1 MSELNRPLRNLL
13 SLLDYQF
20 KQPRLLDDAL
30 THRSVGSRN
39 NERLEF
45 LGDGI
50 LNFVIAAELFQLK
63 PECKEGELS
72 RLRASL
78 VKGET
83 LAVIA
88 RELSLGDCLKLG
100 GGELKSGGYRRDS
113 ILADGV
119 EAILGAIYRDSGFAA
134 CQTVILHLFESRLKN
149 LPDTDLLK
157 DPKTRLQ
164 EYLQSRQLGL
174 PEYEVI
180 KAVGK
185 AHEQKFTVECRIK
198 ELDQLS
204 QATASSRRKAE
215 QAAALLILDTTL
227 ISKKPAKQA

>member
-1 MSELNRPLRNLL
+1 MRDLNRPLSALL
-13 SLLDYQF
+13 RRLAYSF
-20 KQPRLLDDAL
+20 KQPQLLQDAL

-63 PECKEGELS
+63 PNCNEGDLS

-88 RELSLGDCLKLG
+88 RELDLGDCLKLG

-113 ILADGV
+113 ILADAV
-119 EAILGAIYRDSGFAA
+119 EAILGAIYQDSGFDS
-134 CQTVILHLFESRLKN
+134 CRTVILHLFKDRLQN
-149 LPDTDLLK
+149 LPSSDILK

-164 EYLQSRQLGL
+164 EYLQSRKLAL
-174 PEYEVI
+174 PAYEVI
-180 KAVGK
+180 NAMGK

-198 ELDQLS
+198 ELDHLS
-204 QATASSRRKAE
+204 QATATSRRKAE
-215 QAAALLILDTTL
+215 QAAALLILEQVTL
-227 ISKKPAKQA
+227 KKTAKQT

>member
-1 MSELNRPLRNLL
+1 MRDLNRPLAALL
-13 SLLDYQF
+13 RRLDYSF
-20 KQPRLLDDAL
+20 KEPQLLQDAL

-63 PECKEGELS
+63 PNCNEGELS

-83 LAVIA
+83 LALIA
-88 RELSLGDCLKLG
+88 RELELGDCLKLG

-113 ILADGV
+113 ILADAV
-119 EAILGAIYRDSGFAA
+119 EAILGAIYQDAGFAA
-134 CQTVILHLFESRLKN
+134 CRTVILHLFKGRLKK
-149 LPDTDLLK
+149 LPSSDILK

-164 EYLQSRQLGL
+164 EYLQSRKLAL
-174 PEYEVI
+174 PKYEVI
-180 KAVGK
+180 DAVGK

-198 ELDQLS
+198 ELDHLS
-204 QATASSRRKAE
+204 QATATSRRKAE
-215 QAAALLILDTTL
+215 QAAALLILEQVTL
-227 ISKKPAKQA
+227 KKTAKQT